1 MVLTYAQTGK
11 VEVQLHPL
19 FCETV
24 VLESI
29 TKPLSDIADKLMGKD
44 PDAPNIPDGDMQR
57 VLDALA
63 SLNPLPI
70 ETLTPDE
77 ARLQPTPADGAA
89 KVLREKGMDP
99 NDPLGVETQD
109 ITYDGA
115 AGPLPARVYIPEGSS
130 PDKPLPVI
138 LYFHGGGFVIADIDV
153 YDSSP
158 RALSKLVNAVV
169 ISAEYRHAP
178 EHKFPAAHDD
188 AFAAYRWVLAH
199 AAQYGG
205 DPERV
210 ALVGESAGGNL
221 ALATAIEARDVGL
234 PLPVHQVLVYPVAGV
249 NMETESYIKY
259 ANAKPLNKAMM
270 QWFVK
275 HYTNGEQDLQDPR
288 IDAIGKADLHGLPKT
303 TLIMAEIDPLCS
315 DGEILAEKLKDA
327 GVEVNSRVFEGATH
341 EFFGMAL
348 VTGEAKLAGTM
359 AAMDLRG
366 SF

>member
-1 MVLTYAQTGK
+1 MLEDLTK
-11 VEVQLHPL
+11 N
-19 FCETV
+19 
-24 VLESI
+24 LE
-29 TKPLSDIADKLMGKD
+29 KLADKMLGKD
-44 PDAPNIPDGDMQR
+44 DPNAPNMPDGDMQK

-63 SLNPLPI
+63 SLNPIAI
-70 ETLTPDE
+70 ETLTPEE
-77 ARLQPTPADGAA
+77 ARRQPTPADGAQ
-89 KVLREKGMDP
+89 KVMREKGMDP
-99 NDPLGVETQD
+99 TDPMGVETRD
-109 ITYDGA
+109 IQYTGA
-115 AGPLPARVYIPEGSS
+115 AGPLAARVYTPEGAS

-158 RALSKLVNAVV
+158 RALAKLVNAVV

-188 AFAAYRWVLAH
+188 AFAAYKWVLDN
-199 AAQYGG
+199 AAGLDG
-205 DPERV
+205 DTSRV

-221 ALATAIEARDVGL
+221 ALATAIKARDEGL
-234 PLPVHQVLVYPVAGV
+234 QAPVRQVLVYPVAGTD
-249 NMETESYIKY
+249 MTTPSYRLY

-270 QWFVK
+270 EWFVG
-275 HYTNGEQDLQDPR
+275 HYLNGEQDKLDPR
-288 IDAIGKADLHGLPKT
+288 IDPIGQADLKGLPDT

-315 DGEILAEKLKDA
+315 DGEILAQKLKSA
-327 GVEVNSRVFEGATH
+327 GVNVNSRVFEGATH

-348 VTGEAKLAGTM
+348 VTGEAKLAGGM